1 MSSAAYRVGWTASA
15 RRDLR
20 RLPEKIAT
28 AVVEFVY
35 GSLADNPQRVGRALH
50 LELAGYHAARRGDYR
65 VIYEIDAGDHVVVIV
80 HVDHRADL
88 SQPLIRPMAQGRTEH
103 G

>member
-1 MSSAAYRVGWTASA
+1 MTATPYSISWTATA
-15 RRDLR
+15 QRDLR

-50 LELAGYHAARRGDYR
+50 LELVDHHAARRGEYR
-65 VIYEIDAGDHVVVIV
+65 IVYRIDDEKRVVLIV
-80 HVDHRADL
+80 HVDHRADVYRK
-88 SQPLIRPMAQGRTEH
+88 S
-103 G
+103 

>member
-1 MSSAAYRVGWTASA
+1 MTATPYSISWTATA
-15 RRDLR
+15 QRDLR

-50 LELAGYHAARRGDYR
+50 LELVDHHAARRGEYR
-65 VIYEIDAGDHVVVIV
+65 IVYRIDDETCVVLIV
-80 HVDHRADL
+80 HVDHRADVYRR
-88 SQPLIRPMAQGRTEH
+88 S
-103 G
+103 

>member
-1 MSSAAYRVGWTASA
+1 MTVAPYTVSWTATA
-15 RRDLR
+15 QRDLR

-50 LELAGYHAARRGDYR
+50 LELAEHHAARRGEYR
-65 VIYEIDAGDHVVVIV
+65 VVYRIDAEARAVLVVHI
-80 HVDHRADL
+80 DHRADVYRR
-88 SQPLIRPMAQGRTEH
+88 S
-103 G
+103 

>member
-1 MSSAAYRVGWTASA
+1 VTVAPYSISWTATA
-15 RRDLR
+15 KRDLR

-50 LELAGYHAARRGDYR
+50 LELVEYYAARRGEYR
-65 VIYEIDAGDHVVVIV
+65 IVYRINYDARAVLVVHI
-80 HVDHRADL
+80 DHRADVY
-88 SQPLIRPMAQGRTEH
+88 RRT
-103 G
+103 

>member
-1 MSSAAYRVGWTASA
+1 VTAAPYSISWTATA
-15 RRDLR
+15 QRDLR

-50 LELAGYHAARRGDYR
+50 LELVEHHAARRGEYR
-65 VIYEIDAGDHVVVIV
+65 VVYHIDDEDRAVLVVHI
-80 HVDHRADL
+80 DHRADVYRR
-88 SQPLIRPMAQGRTEH
+88 S
-103 G
+103 